1 MPSDAASIHLERR
14 VFHALAASGLPVVAL
29 LLPLSLVQDLSLAQ
43 GLALGAALAMVA
55 AEVGRRLSPRLN
67 RLFVRAFGRM
77 MRPAE
82 EQGRITGATY
92 LACASAAA
100 LLLYPPSVAA
110 LALLFHA
117 WGDPA
122 AAMVGSRFGR
132 LRLPALGGGSPQRK
146 TLEGSLAFF
155 CVSLVV
161 SAVLWASG
169 AFDVFWPAA
178 VGALVAAVVELV
190 RLPVDDNAT
199 VPLVSGGLMAVLW
212 VG

>member
-14 VFHALAASGLPVVAL
+14 VFHALAASVLPVGAL
-29 LLPLSLVQDLSLAQ
+29 LLPLDLVQALAV
-43 GLALGAALAMVA
+43 AAALAMVA
-55 AEVGRRLSPRLN
+55 AEVARRLSPRLN
-67 RLFVRAFGRM
+67 RLIVGVFGRM

-82 EQGRITGATY
+82 EKGRITGATY

-100 LLLYPPSVAA
+100 LYLYPPSVAA

-132 LRLPALGGGSPQRK
+132 LRLPAVGGGSPQRK
-146 TLEGSLAFF
+146 TLEGSLAFLA
-155 CVSLVV
+155 VALVV
-161 SAVLWASG
+161 SVVLRATG
-169 AFDVFWPAA
+169 AYDVFWPAA
-178 VGALVAAVVELV
+178 VGAVVAAAVEVV

-199 VPLVSGGLMAVLW
+199 VPLVSGGLMALLW

>member
-1 MPSDAASIHLERR
+1 
-14 VFHALAASGLPVVAL
+14 
-29 LLPLSLVQDLSLAQ
+29 
-43 GLALGAALAMVA
+43 MVA
-55 AEVGRRLSPRLN
+55 AEIARRHSPRIN
-67 RLFVRAFGRM
+67 RLFVGAFGRM

-92 LACASAAA
+92 LVCASLAV

-122 AAMVGSRFGR
+122 AAIVGSRFGR
-132 LRLPALGGGSPQRK
+132 VRLPHLGPGPRQGK
-146 TLEGSLAFF
+146 TLEGSMAFF
-155 CVSLVV
+155 AVALLV

-169 AFDVFWPAA
+169 AFGVFWPAA
-178 VGALVAAVVELV
+178 LGALVAAVLELL
-190 RLPVDDNAT
+190 RLPVDDNVT
-199 VPLVSGGLMAVLW
+199 VPLGSGALMAVLW

>member
-14 VFHALAASGLPVVAL
+14 AFHAVAASLLPVGAL
-29 LLPLSLVQDLSLAQ
+29 LLPLPWCR
-43 GLALGAALAMVA
+43 ALPWQRPLAMVA
-55 AEVGRRLSPRLN
+55 AEAARRLSPRVN
-67 RLFVRAFGRM
+67 RLVVGAFGRV

-92 LACASAAA
+92 LVCASLAA
-100 LLLYPPSVAA
+100 LLLYPPTVAA

-132 LRLPALGGGSPQRK
+132 IRLPGLSGKHRQGKS
-146 TLEGSLAFF
+146 LEGSLAFF
-155 CVSLVV
+155 AVALVV
-161 SAVLWASG
+161 SAALWAAG

-178 VGALVAAVVELV
+178 LGALAAAMVELL
-190 RLPVDDNAT
+190 RLPVDDNVS
-199 VPLVSGGLMAVLW
+199 VPLAGGGLMAVLW
-212 VG
+212 MG

>member
-14 VFHALAASGLPVVAL
+14 AFHAVAASLLPVGAL
-29 LLPLSLVQDLSLAQ
+29 LLPLPLVQGVAI
-43 GLALGAALAMVA
+43 AAALAMVS
-55 AEVGRRLSPRLN
+55 AEVARRLSPRMN
-67 RLFVRAFGRM
+67 RLFVGAFGRM

-92 LACASAAA
+92 LVCASLAV

-122 AAMVGSRFGR
+122 AAIIGSRFGR
-132 LRLPALGGGSPQRK
+132 VRPPHLGPGRPQSK
-146 TLEGSLAFF
+146 TLEGSLTFF
-155 CVSLVV
+155 TVALVV
-161 SAVLWASG
+161 STVLWAAG

-178 VGALVAAVVELV
+178 VGALVAAAVELL
-190 RLPVDDNAT
+190 RLPVDDNVS
-199 VPLVSGGLMAVLW
+199 VPLASGGLMAALVL
-212 VG
+212 

>member
-1 MPSDAASIHLERR
+1 MHLERR
-14 VFHALAASGLPVVAL
+14 VFHALAASILPVGAL
-29 LLPLSLVQDLSLAQ
+29 LLPLPLVQ
-43 GLALGAALAMVA
+43 GLALVVVLTLVA
-55 AEVGRRLSPRLN
+55 AEAARRLSPRMN
-67 RLFVRAFGRM
+67 RLFVGAFGRM

-92 LACASAAA
+92 LACASLVA

-132 LRLPALGGGSPQRK
+132 LRLPPLGGRSRQRK
-146 TLEGSLAFF
+146 SLEGSLAFLG
-155 CVSLVV
+155 VSLVV

-169 AFDVFWPAA
+169 ELHVFWPAA
-178 VGALVAAVVELV
+178 LGALVAAVVELLP
-190 RLPVDDNAT
+190 LPVDDNVA

>member
-1 MPSDAASIHLERR
+1 M
-14 VFHALAASGLPVVAL
+14 
-29 LLPLSLVQDLSLAQ
+29 LPLSLVQ
-43 GLALGAALAMVA
+43 GLALAAALTMVA
-55 AEVGRRLSPRLN
+55 AEAARRLSPRMN
-67 RLFVRAFGRM
+67 RLFVGAFGRM

-92 LACASAAA
+92 LACASLAA

-132 LRLPALGGGSPQRK
+132 IRLPHLGPARPQTK
-146 TLEGSLAFF
+146 SLEGSLAFAS
-155 CVSLVV
+155 VSLVV

-178 VGALVAAVVELV
+178 LGALAAAVVELV
-190 RLPVDDNAT
+190 RLPVDDNLT
-199 VPLVSGGLMAVLW
+199 VPLVSGGLMAALW

>member
-1 MPSDAASIHLERR
+1 MA
-14 VFHALAASGLPVVAL
+14 
-29 LLPLSLVQDLSLAQ
+29 
-43 GLALGAALAMVA
+43 A
-55 AEVGRRLSPRLN
+55 AEAARRLSPRTN
-67 RLFVRAFGRM
+67 RLFVAAFGRM

-82 EQGRITGATY
+82 ERGRVTGATY

-100 LLLYPPSVAA
+100 LFAFSPTVAA

-122 AAMVGSRFGR
+122 AAIVGSRFGR
-132 LRLPALGGGSPQRK
+132 VRLPHLGPGRPQSK

-155 CVSLVV
+155 AVALVV
-161 SAVLWASG
+161 SAVLRTSG

-178 VGALVAAVVELV
+178 VGALAAAAVELL
-190 RLPVDDNAT
+190 RLPVDDNVT

-212 VG
+212 AV

>member
-14 VFHALAASGLPVVAL
+14 VFHALAASVLPVCAL
-29 LLPLSLVQDLSLAQ
+29 VLPLDVVQA
-43 GLALGAALAMVA
+43 LALAAALAMVA
-55 AEVGRRLSPRLN
+55 AEVARRLSPRLN
-67 RLFVRAFGRM
+67 RLFVGAFGRM

-100 LLLYPPSVAA
+100 LYLYPPSVAA

-132 LRLPALGGGSPQRK
+132 LRLPAVGGSPQRK
-146 TLEGSLAFF
+146 TLEGSLAFLG
-155 CVSLVV
+155 VALVV
-161 SAVLWASG
+161 GAVLRATG
-169 AFDVFWPAA
+169 AYDVFWPAA
-178 VGALVAAVVELV
+178 VGAVVAAAVEVV

-199 VPLVSGGLMAVLW
+199 VPLVSGGLMALLW

>member
-14 VFHALAASGLPVVAL
+14 AFHAVAASLLPVGAL
-29 LLPLSLVQDLSLAQ
+29 VLPLPLVQGVAF
-43 GLALGAALAMVA
+43 AAALAIVA
-55 AEVGRRLSPRLN
+55 AELARRLSPRVN
-67 RLFVRAFGRM
+67 RLFVGAFGRM

-92 LACASAAA
+92 LVCASFVV

-132 LRLPALGGGSPQRK
+132 LRLPAVGAGSPQRK
-146 TLEGSLAFF
+146 TLEGSLAFLG
-155 CVSLVV
+155 VALVV
-161 SAVLWASG
+161 SAVLWVTG

-178 VGALVAAVVELV
+178 VGALVAAVVELL
-190 RLPVDDNAT
+190 RLPVDDNVS
-199 VPLVSGGLMAVLW
+199 VPLVSGGLMAALLRW
-212 VG
+212 VV

>member
-14 VFHALAASGLPVVAL
+14 VFHAVAASLLPVGAL
-29 LLPLSLVQDLSLAQ
+29 LLPLHLVQSLA
-43 GLALGAALAMVA
+43 LVAALIIVA
-55 AEVGRRLSPRLN
+55 AEAARRLSPRMN
-67 RLFVRAFGRM
+67 RLFVGAFGRM

-92 LACASAAA
+92 LVCASLAA

-132 LRLPALGGGSPQRK
+132 LRLPALGERLQQSK
-146 TLEGSLAFF
+146 SLEGSLAFLA
-155 CVSLVV
+155 VALVV
-161 SAVLWASG
+161 SAVLWATG
-169 AFDVFWPAA
+169 AFDVFWLA
-178 VGALVAAVVELV
+178 VLGALAAAVVELL
-190 RLPVDDNAT
+190 RLPVDDNLT